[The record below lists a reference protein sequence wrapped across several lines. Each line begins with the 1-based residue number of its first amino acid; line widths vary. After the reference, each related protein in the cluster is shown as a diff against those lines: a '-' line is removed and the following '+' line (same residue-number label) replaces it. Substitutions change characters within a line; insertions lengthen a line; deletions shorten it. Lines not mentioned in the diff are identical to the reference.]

1 MKRYLLDTS
10 LLAAYLHNRTQA
22 ITLMS
27 LWVQRDEAVTSI
39 LVYGEV
45 IEYLKGLPNFQQKYD
60 KFHTILHE
68 ISPHPLTY
76 AILERYADIR
86 RTLRP
91 QHKDI
96 GDIDTLIAATAL
108 AHDLTLLT
116 IDTDFDRVPRFKWKL
131 VNLKKAAQHLLCQ
144 TSSIVRTALETQLWF
159 K

>member
-68 ISPHPLTY
+68 IPPNPLTY
-76 AILERYADIR
+76 AILERYANIR

-108 AHDLTLLT
+108 EHNLTLVT
-116 IDTDFDRVPRFKWKL
+116 VDHDFERVLHLKTKFA
-131 VNLKKAAQHLLCQ
+131 NLKAA
-144 TSSIVRTALETQLWF
+144 
-159 K
+159 